1 MSRQHTMM
9 CLTIGVLITIGGIWA
24 EVNQQ
29 PTDSYTI
36 QYRDL
41 PNLDSIIAAN
51 MAYGH
56 LIGLQACA
64 IKDGQVIWNGSY
76 GYARLS
82 DSTEVTDTTIFTSN
96 CVSKTVTSAAIMQ
109 MWENGLFD
117 LDDDI
122 NEHLSFEV
130 HNPLHLTDSITP
142 RMLLTHTSSIL
153 DRSNLLDTMI
163 AMGDSTL
170 SLREFMEEYLCPGG
184 TWYSMMNFAGY
195 TPGTY
200 CAYMHVPITLVAHL
214 VEAVTNG
221 PDGYFVQHCED
232 SIFAPLGMN
241 RTCWLMCDVDTNQ
254 MAMPY
259 YTSSSPTPVGFIS
272 WAIYPAASLKT
283 TALELA
289 HFLCAFLQHGQFGTE
304 RILDS
309 ATVAM
314 MTTVQYPSVSPE
326 FGLGWWHITQS
337 GRELWGHY
345 GGAAMGSTCAMWYC
359 KQENSGGIVLST
371 GDYGG
376 YSTNAVAAII
386 DGLFDY
392 ALAYGVNEFNTVAP
406 YITQL
411 ACMPSILSTATTI
424 QYEIPSAMQ
433 VRIAIYNAA
442 GQRVATLVDAHQEPG
457 AYTIP
462 WEAGHLPN
470 GVYIC
475 RMETDN
481 STHSRKLLLMK

>member
-1 MSRQHTMM
+1 MWKSPTMI
-9 CLTIGVLITIGGIWA
+9 CLIIGSLVAAGGLWA
-24 EVNQQ
+24 EM
-29 PTDSYTI
+29 PGRPIDSRNATF
-36 QYRDL
+36 RDP
-41 PNLDSIIAAN
+41 PNLDSIIEAN

-64 IKDGQVIWNGSY
+64 IKDGQTIWNGSY
-76 GYARLS
+76 GFANLR
-82 DSTEVTDTTIFTSN
+82 DSILVTDTTIFTLN

-153 DRSNLLDTMI
+153 DRQNLLDTMI
-163 AMGDSTL
+163 AMGDSTM

-195 TPGTY
+195 APGAY

-214 VEAVTNG
+214 VEAVINA

-259 YTSSSPTPVGFIS
+259 YTSGSPAPVGFIS
-272 WAIYPAASLKT
+272 WIIYPAASLKT

-289 HFLCAFLQHGQFGTE
+289 NFLCAFQQYGQFGTE

-309 ATVAM
+309 ATVDM
-314 MTTVQYPSVSPE
+314 MTTVQCPSVSPE
-326 FGLGWWHITQS
+326 FGLGWWKITQS

-376 YSTNAVAAII
+376 ISTNAVAAIV
-386 DGLFDY
+386 DGLLDY
-392 ALAYGVNEFNTVAP
+392 ALAYGVNEF
-406 YITQL
+406 
-411 ACMPSILSTATTI
+411 STAAPRNTKLTCVSSIFSATTTI
-424 QYEIPSAMQ
+424 QYEIPSATH
-433 VRIAIYNAA
+433 VRIKIYNAT
-442 GQRVATLVDAHQEPG
+442 GQRVATLVDARQEPG
-457 AYTIP
+457 IYDIQ
-462 WEAGHLPN
+462 WEAGNLPN
-470 GVYIC
+470 GVYMC
-475 RMETDN
+475 RMETDETG
-481 STHSRKLLLMK
+481 SCQKLLLMK